1 VALARSLSD
10 THCQFSERIAHL
22 AVGSQ
27 LALTARMTPSTITYA
42 RALIPLLAGLWG
54 CSAADESSPSESEPG
69 AAQEP
74 FSTSPSE
81 PNHEAITAVGLSF
94 LRADILTAVQ
104 AANVATDVEFFLVN
118 ANHFDDCNFSGGSQV
133 VQSSQAEA
141 VAHLDPSAVTPERD
155 LLAIRAFGRSLHAL
169 QDFYSHTNWIELGGE
184 VLVDDSLG
192 TFPALSPY
200 AIIPSSG
207 FVVIQGA
214 KPKHAALNRDE
225 RAPYPTNALVT
236 VKLDKTRAPGLMSG
250 TVDYEDGDFCPAS
263 VAMTHEEL
271 NKDKSTL
278 LDRVE
283 QYEAAKTLAI
293 LQTEHEWCRLRALT
307 RVAWGDAGVAH
318 LDSWTEAATAPA
330 CE

>member
-1 VALARSLSD
+1 
-10 THCQFSERIAHL
+10 
-22 AVGSQ
+22 
-27 LALTARMTPSTITYA
+27 MTYA
-42 RALIPLLAGLWG
+42 RVILPLLAGVWG
-54 CSAADESSPSESEPG
+54 CGAADESAPRGSEPG
-69 AAQEP
+69 AAREA
-74 FSTSPSE
+74 FSTSPGE
-81 PNHEAITAVGLSF
+81 PNHEAVTAVGLSF
-94 LRADILTAVQ
+94 LRAEILTAVQ
-104 AANVATDVEFFLVN
+104 AANVATDVEFFLIN

-155 LLAIRAFGRSLHAL
+155 LLAIRAFGRSLHAV
-169 QDFYSHTNWIELGGE
+169 QDFYAHTNWIELGGE

-192 TFPALSPY
+192 AFPTLSPY
-200 AIIPSSG
+200 SVIPSSG
-207 FVVIQGA
+207 FIVIQGA
-214 KPKHAALNRDE
+214 KPRHAALNQDE
-225 RAPYPTNALVT
+225 DAPYPTNAVVT

-250 TVDYEDGDFCPAS
+250 TVDYEAGDFCPAS
-263 VAMTHEEL
+263 VAMTHDEL

-318 LDSWTEAATAPA
+318 LDSWVEAETAPA